1 MPWDADLTIGEALLT
16 PHRSYLATVRPLL
29 ASGAIKGMAHITGGG
44 ITENLPRVLPAGT
57 HATVDRSAWRV
68 PPLFA
73 WLQRAGEVPETD
85 MLRTFNMGIGLILV
99 VAVEDAPAVLSGVQ
113 SGDPGAAI
121 IGTID
126 AGGEGVTY
134 R

>member
-1 MPWDADLTIGEALLT
+1 
-16 PHRSYLATVRPLL
+16 
-29 ASGAIKGMAHITGGG
+29 
-44 ITENLPRVLPAGT
+44 
-57 HATVDRSAWRV
+57 
-68 PPLFA
+68 
-73 WLQRAGEVPETD
+73 